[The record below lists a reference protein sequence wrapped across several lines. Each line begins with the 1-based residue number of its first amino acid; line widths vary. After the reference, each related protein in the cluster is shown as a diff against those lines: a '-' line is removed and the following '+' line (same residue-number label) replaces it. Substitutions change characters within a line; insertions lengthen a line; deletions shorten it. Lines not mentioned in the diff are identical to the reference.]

1 MHYLNFNLLMIPV
14 RLLLGR
20 LWTGAALCFGR
31 ERTGHFPAWLPCVL
45 CSRTVAVG
53 LPVSVSVACGQL
65 LCRQLPKLLPDD
77 AFPQGGV
84 ELSRA
89 ELDPRLLLTWP
100 ARVGARAG
108 RRGSALGRVSEPSE
122 PSVIWAVASVFQVK
136 LETVSSGLFCLWL
149 GN

>member
-1 MHYLNFNLLMIPV
+1 M
-14 RLLLGR
+14 
-20 LWTGAALCFGR
+20 
-31 ERTGHFPAWLPCVL
+31 
-45 CSRTVAVG
+45 AVG

-65 LCRQLPKLLPDD
+65 LCRQLLRLLPYD

-84 ELSRA
+84 EPSRA

-122 PSVIWAVASVFQVK
+122 PSVIWAVDSVSQVK
-136 LETVSSGLFCLWL
+136 LETMSSGLFCLWL
-149 GN
+149 GD